1 MEVDA
6 VVSRFGWL
14 DTDDA
19 QRRAMLSVVELFK
32 DEGTVDE
39 IGIGAVRDSVSD
51 RLFPGTS
58 VLLTRARYF
67 LMIPWLVKQTVEST
81 AAPSEAQ
88 ARLRSLEGRLI
99 HSLLR
104 GGETD
109 GVIGRTAKDKLKRMP
124 SVAYWAALGRYELR
138 NPELSIE
145 GLLRTDIT
153 GRQVQQRQVT
163 PDDPGAARDQAR
175 SSLHPDLPPAPAELL
190 DQVTLELTAEESDF
204 LIDRITTTTKGSLFA
219 WLLTHQQPS
228 DVDYA
233 WEHPAGEA
241 FPDEA
246 QEYVDAGRRFHCLS
260 HGAALTYNRVLAGLR
275 EDDELIAAYDDE
287 IADWG
292 EELAEL
298 DPFATDWSLGA
309 LWALMERHG
318 KGVTFPTRDFLEK
331 WVAGVRTDGAAAAH
345 NPAMQQL
352 LRQREISLKGGR
364 ARVANRDALNAW
376 TGRAGLVRLD
386 YRWGVTQRL
395 VNDLLEPVEVI

>member
-1 MEVDA
+1 M
-6 VVSRFGWL
+6 VSRFGWL
-14 DTDDA
+14 DTDDT

-39 IGIGAVRDSVSD
+39 IGIGAVRDSISD

-67 LMIPWLVKQTVEST
+67 LLIPWLVKQTVETSGQP
-81 AAPSEAQ
+81 ADAP
-88 ARLRSLEGRLI
+88 ARLRVLEGRLI

-153 GRQVQQRQVT
+153 SRQMQSRQAT

-175 SSLHPDLPPAPAELL
+175 SSLHPDLPAAPAGLL
-190 DQVTLELTAEESDF
+190 DEATLVLEPEEADF
-204 LIDRITTTTKGSLFA
+204 LVDRITSTTRGSLFA
-219 WLLTHQQPS
+219 WLLTHEQAS
-228 DVDYA
+228 DDDYI
-233 WEHPAGEA
+233 WEHPALSA
-241 FPDEA
+241 FPDDA

-260 HGAALTYNRVLAGLR
+260 HGAALTYNRVLSGLR
-275 EDDELIAAYDDE
+275 DDADLIADYDAE
-287 IADWG
+287 IEAWG
-292 EELAEL
+292 EELATFN
-298 DPFATDWSLGA
+298 PFADGWSLQV
-309 LWALMERHG
+309 LWSLLERNG
-318 KGVTFPTRDFLEK
+318 KGVTFQTRDFLEK
-331 WVAGVRTDGAAAAH
+331 WVDEVRAHGAAAAH
-345 NPAMQQL
+345 APSMHQL
-352 LRQREISLKGGR
+352 LKQREINLKRGR
-364 ARVANRDALNAW
+364 ARVANPEALNAW

-386 YRWGVTQRL
+386 YRWGVSRRL
-395 VNDLLEPVEVI
+395 INDLLLPIEVV